1 MLKDSFQL
9 ALENWKL
16 YWGDGYMVW
25 LLAGAVLI
33 LLVFSV
39 WEQDARGLLLYSAGT
54 LFIIFCPLTAWIL
67 TKLLGENVY
76 WRMLWLL
83 PSGIMTAYA
92 FTRLVTVRKTLWLR
106 IPGTIVF
113 VVLIAFCGKSQ
124 LLTENYEWTHN
135 SLQLPD
141 DIVQMGEMIKEDAD
155 KPDVLVAGDFYVSS
169 YMRVYDASFRMPYGL
184 HAEGASSQRERNLY
198 DLLQGEPQDDPER
211 FDKMLRT
218 ARQLRCDYV
227 AARYHITGMEEIC
240 SYRKWRI
247 LGEAGNYHI
256 LARIKNP
263 GSE

>member
-1 MLKDSFQL
+1 MFKDYFQL
-9 ALENWKL
+9 ALDNWKL
-16 YWGDGYMVW
+16 YWGEGYMVW

-33 LLVFSV
+33 LLVFSI
-39 WEQDARGLLLYSAGT
+39 WEQDARGLLLYSAGS
-54 LFIIFCPLTAWIL
+54 LSVFFCPLTAWLL

-83 PSGIMTAYA
+83 PSGIMIAYA
-92 FTRLVTVRKTLWLR
+92 FARLVTVRKTLWIR
-106 IPGTIVF
+106 IPGTIAVA
-113 VVLIAFCGKSQ
+113 VLIAFCGKSQ
-124 LLTENYEWTHN
+124 LLTDNYEWTHN
-135 SLQLPD
+135 SMQLPD
-141 DIVQMGEMIKEDAD
+141 DIVRMGEMIREDAS
-155 KPDVLVAGDFYVSS
+155 KANVLVAGDFYVSS
-169 YMRVYDASFRMPYGL
+169 YLRVYDASFRMPYGI
-184 HAEGASSQRERNLY
+184 HAEGAYTQRERNLY
-198 DLLQGEPQDDPER
+198 DMLQGEPQDDPER

-227 AARYHITGMEEIC
+227 ATRYHITGMEEIC